1 MFQRD
6 ASIVLLGVRGCGKT
20 SLAIIAQASLGLQ
33 HIEADDAFHKETG
46 VSAPHFRKQF
56 GAQESRT
63 RWLSFLAKLLSTYSK
78 NCAIVWPKDY
88 VEEAGLSLLKQYGKD
103 HPVIL
108 VQRDTTAIEKYLQL
122 PQPTKIERIMKLMI
136 PAYRTC
142 SNYEYFNLD
151 ETESLSQNGHSTDD
165 FSKSF
170 LDADHQAPRSLR
182 LKRLEQSFLRLVKN
196 IMQPDLL
203 LDQDPDR
210 PPLPQSRATYTYLLT
225 VSVAQMSSGDFNM
238 RWLDCGA
245 DAIQLEIESDMKD
258 AQSSPA
264 LIKERISRAFATVTK
279 IFNGPVIYHLI
290 PASAELPGSFRSLYL
305 DLLDHGFRLGVD
317 FVTVQLG
324 LTVQALKGLI
334 KLSRGTRLI
343 GDYHDSALWEN
354 GWTSLARRNILT
366 KAVSLGFDG
375 IRLTQPARSSSDNR
389 EAASFAVS
397 ANRGQNS
404 RPFVIAY
411 NTGPLG
417 RTSRCFNEILTPIT
431 TEELRSHL
439 SKSVGER
446 NLLSEITIQQSQSSI
461 YASFIYDP
469 MKYYIIG
476 LDVSYS
482 YSPVVHNAAHE
493 FFGMPHRLHIRSMS
507 TLDGL
512 SHLTGDENFGGLT
525 IAQGFKMT
533 LFSRVSAVSIHAR
546 NIGAIN
552 TLLPIRAAFDY
563 TKPPPPEFWT
573 NRNRAGPVLAF
584 YGDNLDWIGI
594 TRCIKQNLSPANVIT
609 PNSTALVIGAGGM
622 ARAAIYALLNLGV
635 QHIVLYNRTYRH
647 ARTLADHFS
656 EVKLDTSLAHTS
668 ISNLQN
674 GDNINPLT
682 KRDVRVLDSLEADW
696 CDDLAPPKTVVSC
709 IPAPKTSERPQ
720 DQFLLPL
727 QWMKSPTGGVVI
739 DMNYRALITPLLRQ
753 VWGQAQ
759 RGWVAVDGLENLVE
773 QASAQFEV
781 FTCRK
786 VPKNLMR
793 IAALKH
799 YLSSSKED
807 AEVCQ
812 YIASQLRRM
821 QSKT

>member
-1 MFQRD
+1 MFRRD

-33 HIEADDAFHKETG
+33 HIDADDAFHKETG
-46 VSAPHFRKQF
+46 VSALHFRKQF
-56 GAQESRT
+56 GAEESRT

-78 NCAIVWPKDY
+78 NCVIVWPKDY
-88 VEEAGLSLLKQYGKD
+88 VEEAGLSLLKQYGED

-108 VQRDTTAIEKYLQL
+108 VQRETTAIEKYLQL
-122 PQPTKIERIMKLMI
+122 PEPNKIERIMKFMI
-136 PAYRTC
+136 PTYRSC

-151 ETESLSQNGHSTDD
+151 ETESLSLTGHSADD
-165 FSKSF
+165 LFH
-170 LDADHQAPRSLR
+170 ADQAPRSLR
-182 LKRLEQSFLRLVKN
+182 LKRVEESFLRLIKN
-196 IMQPDLL
+196 IMEPDLL
-203 LDQDPDR
+203 PDQDSGR

-225 VSVAQMSSGDFNM
+225 TSVAQMSSEDFNM

-245 DAIQLEIESDMKD
+245 DAIQLEIGSEMKD
-258 AQSSPA
+258 AQSSPV
-264 LIKERISRAFATVTK
+264 LIKEQISRAFVAVTRT
-279 IFNGPVIYHLI
+279 FNGPVIYHLR
-290 PASAELPGSFRSLYL
+290 PASAKLSSSFRSLYL

-324 LTVQALKGLI
+324 LTVQVLKELI

-343 GDYHDSALWEN
+343 GDYHDSTPSEN

-375 IRLTQPARSSSDNR
+375 IRLTQPALSSSDNR

-397 ANRGQNS
+397 ANRGRNS
-404 RPFVIAY
+404 RPFVITY

-417 RTSRCFNEILTPIT
+417 RTSRCFNEILTPVT

-439 SKSVGER
+439 SNTVGER

-461 YASFIYDP
+461 YASFVYDP

-476 LDVSYS
+476 LDVSYT

-507 TLDGL
+507 TLDEL
-512 SHLTGDENFGGLT
+512 STLTSDENFGGLT

-533 LFSRVSAVSIHAR
+533 LLSRMSAVSIHAR

-552 TLLPIRAAFDY
+552 TVLPIRAAFDY
-563 TKPPPPEFWT
+563 TKPAPQEFWA

-584 YGDNLDWIGI
+584 YGDNLDWVGI

-609 PNSTALVIGAGGM
+609 PSSTALVIGAGGM

-635 QHIVLYNRTYRH
+635 QHIVLYNRTYMH

-656 EVKLDTSLAHTS
+656 EVRLDKSLAHTS
-668 ISNLQN
+668 TSNLQK
-674 GDNINPLT
+674 GVDINPLT
-682 KRDVRVLDSLEADW
+682 KRDIRVLDSLEAAW
-696 CDDLAPPKTVVSC
+696 YDDLAPPIAVVSC
-709 IPAPKTSERPQ
+709 IPAPKTYERPR

-753 VWGQAQ
+753 VRSQAQ

-786 VPKNLMR
+786 LPRNLMR

-799 YLSSSKED
+799 YMSSNKED
-807 AEVCQ
+807 ADVCQ
-812 YIASQLRRM
+812 YIETQLRRM
-821 QSKT
+821 QSKA